1 VASLIKKIKNL
12 GDKMADIQ
20 LDVNKIVESL
30 VNQISQ
36 QAQRIAVLE
45 ATIDAIQKTQ
55 LTPGYQEEE

>member
-1 VASLIKKIKNL
+1 MSNV
-12 GDKMADIQ
+12 Q

-45 ATIDAIQKTQ
+45 ATIDAIQKA
-55 LTPGYQEEE
+55 PQEEHHAVSPK

>member
-1 VASLIKKIKNL
+1 
-12 GDKMADIQ
+12 MADIQ

-45 ATIDAIQKTQ
+45 ATIDAIQKVNN
-55 LTPGYQEEE
+55 EEVTE

>member
-1 VASLIKKIKNL
+1 MSNV
-12 GDKMADIQ
+12 Q

-45 ATIDAIQKTQ
+45 ATIDAIQK
-55 LTPGYQEEE
+55 GQESAEERLNTTEK

>member
-1 VASLIKKIKNL
+1 MSNV
-12 GDKMADIQ
+12 Q

-45 ATIDAIQKTQ
+45 ATIDAIQKT
-55 LTPGYQEEE
+55 PQEESNAVRTE

>member
-1 VASLIKKIKNL
+1 MSNV
-12 GDKMADIQ
+12 Q

-45 ATIDAIQKTQ
+45 ATIDAIQK
-55 LTPGYQEEE
+55 GQESAEERPNTTEK

>member
-1 VASLIKKIKNL
+1 
-12 GDKMADIQ
+12 MADIQ

-45 ATIDAIQKTQ
+45 ATIDAIQK
-55 LTPGYQEEE
+55 GQESAEERLNTTEK

>member
-1 VASLIKKIKNL
+1 MSNV
-12 GDKMADIQ
+12 Q

-45 ATIDAIQKTQ
+45 ATIDAIQKANS
-55 LTPGYQEEE
+55 EEVTE

>member
-1 VASLIKKIKNL
+1 
-12 GDKMADIQ
+12 MADIQ

-45 ATIDAIQKTQ
+45 ATIDAIQK
-55 LTPGYQEEE
+55 GQESAEERLNTTTA

>member
-1 VASLIKKIKNL
+1 MSNV
-12 GDKMADIQ
+12 Q

-45 ATIDAIQKTQ
+45 ATIDAIQKA
-55 LTPGYQEEE
+55 PQEESNAVRTE

>member
-1 VASLIKKIKNL
+1 MSNV
-12 GDKMADIQ
+12 Q

-45 ATIDAIQKTQ
+45 ATIDAIQKVK
-55 LTPGYQEEE
+55 QEVTDVSDKTK

>member
-1 VASLIKKIKNL
+1 MSNV
-12 GDKMADIQ
+12 Q

-45 ATIDAIQKTQ
+45 ATIDAIQKAPS
-55 LTPGYQEEE
+55 TPGYQEEE

>member
-1 VASLIKKIKNL
+1 MSNV
-12 GDKMADIQ
+12 Q

-45 ATIDAIQKTQ
+45 ATIDAIQKSNS
-55 LTPGYQEEE
+55 EEVTE